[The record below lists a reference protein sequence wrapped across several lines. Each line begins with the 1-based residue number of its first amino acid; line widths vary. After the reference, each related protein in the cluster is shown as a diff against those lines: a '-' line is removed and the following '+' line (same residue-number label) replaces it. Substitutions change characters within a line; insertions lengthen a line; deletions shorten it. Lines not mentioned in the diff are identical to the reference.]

1 MTKSKR
7 QTTIQ
12 FSSLRHKA
20 FSLVELILVI
30 AILGILAGVFFF
42 SFSSLLIKT
51 ELDTK
56 SIEVRN
62 LLRTAQNQAAA
73 RWNDSRWG
81 VYFDIP
87 ASQATLF
94 AGPSFA
100 ARNQQF
106 DTLLALP
113 LSVKINA
120 LIINGGG
127 TEVVF
132 RRGSGETTQF
142 GSVTLTGANGTPQT
156 IYFNAIG
163 QIGFNEGTSTL

>member
-1 MTKSKR
+1 MTKFKL
-7 QTTIQ
+7 QTTIR
-12 FSSLRHKA
+12 FPSLRHKA

-42 SFSSLLIKT
+42 SFSSLLMKT

-56 SIEVRN
+56 SIEMRN
-62 LLRTAQNQAAA
+62 LLRTAHVQAAA
-73 RWNDSRWG
+73 RVNDSRWG
-81 VYFDIP
+81 VYFNIP

-100 ARNQQF
+100 ARNQQL

-120 LIINGGG
+120 LTINGGE

-132 RRGSGETTQF
+132 RRGSGQTTQF
-142 GSVTLTGANGTPQT
+142 GTVTLTGANGMQQT

-163 QIGFNEGTSTL
+163 QIGFN